1 MIAQEVF
8 TEIIKELER
17 QPLPENKYR
26 NKSGAGRS
34 QAFGLTNRRCLPP
47 DYSRNCWTR
56 PYLYKLLLDFGKEY
70 VDLSFNA
77 ITLNQNYQ
85 ALPHR
90 DKGNKGE
97 SFLVAFGEYSG
108 GELNILE
115 GDLSGSHNI
124 RHNPIKTDFSKVL
137 HSVSDFSGHRYSLV
151 YYTLKKDVIL
161 PAPSVRFENN
171 KYFFYRG
178 SEKITRKD
186 GLPHPLRN
194 RKKEANLEKLSGI
207 IKEIKNL
214 TISFD

>member
-1 MIAQEVF
+1 MIIPQEAF

-77 ITLNQNYQ
+77 ITVNQDYQ
-85 ALPHR
+85 AQPHR

-97 SFLVAFGEYSG
+97 SFLVAFGEYEN

-115 GDLSGSHNI
+115 GDLSGSYNI

-161 PAPSVRFENN
+161 PPPSVRLINN

-178 SEKITRKD
+178 EEKIDKKS
-186 GLPHPLRN
+186 GLPHPLRHP
-194 RKKEANLEKLSGI
+194 KTHEKLSGI
-207 IKEIKNL
+207 KKESKNIIL
-214 TISFD
+214 TFD

>member
-1 MIAQEVF
+1 MIIPQEAF

-17 QPLPENKYR
+17 QPIPENKYR

-56 PYLYKLLLDFGKEY
+56 PLLYKHLLDFGKEY

-77 ITLNQNYQ
+77 ITLNQDYQ

-90 DKGNKGE
+90 DKGNRGE
-97 SFLVAFGEYSG
+97 SYLVAFGEYSG

-115 GDLSGSHNI
+115 GDLSGNHNI

-137 HSVSDFSGHRYSLV
+137 HSVSNFTGHRYSLV
-151 YYTLKKDVIL
+151 YYTLKKEVNL
-161 PAPSVRFENN
+161 PPPSVKFENN
-171 KYFFYRG
+171 KYYFYRG
-178 SEKITRKD
+178 EEIINKYS
-186 GLPHPLRN
+186 GLPHPLRKVKDN
-194 RKKEANLEKLSGI
+194 KLQGI
-207 IKEIKNL
+207 IKEIKDL
-214 TISFD
+214 TLIFD